1 MSHIKNEVIRAS
13 VNPELK
19 HNAEQVL
26 NELGIS
32 MTEAIC
38 LLLTQ
43 ISLRQEFP
51 LELKIPNKTTL
62 QAISEPVTDKIYH
75 STDEL
80 FNEVLCD
87 PEH

>member
-1 MSHIKNEVIRAS
+1 MQTKNEAVRARVS
-13 VNPELK
+13 PELK

-26 NELGIS
+26 DQIGMS
-32 MTEAIC
+32 MTEAIR

-51 LELKIPNKTTL
+51 LELKIPNQTTL
-62 QAISEPVTDKIYH
+62 KALAAESTGKTYQ

-80 FNEVLCD
+80 FE
-87 PEH
+87 